1 VRRSGR
7 RALWIRYRWPV
18 LAGLAVVGLVL
29 GYVGYARYG
38 TAHDQHYSLLDVFY
52 NDLSLLGPL
61 LPIEGPVPWQLQIAR
76 FLVPAVLLY
85 GVISGFFVLFRDR
98 FEQARLP
105 FLRGHDVV
113 VGAGVKGLAFV
124 KALRAVHRTVVVIE
138 SDAGN
143 PNLAS
148 ARQAGAIVIVG
159 DATDRDVLNI
169 AGIRK
174 ARHLV
179 ATANDAT
186 NVELAMQARAMKHAN
201 AGVTLECLAHVVDPE
216 LCTLLKRQALM
227 DGGVDEFRLD
237 FFNFHN
243 HAAQRVC
250 EAGLRPGDRLVTIGA
265 GPLTDQ
271 IIIHAATRA
280 TTVPEPLDV
289 TVTGAGASATIAALT
304 AHHAQLSTAA
314 RFHALDVAPDV
325 VALRD
330 AGVLRADSEPAT
342 VYVSDLDDE
351 TSLRIALGLAD
362 LASAS
367 RSRIVVCTSQADG
380 LARVL
385 STTER
390 GSPFEPVVVVALAQE
405 ACTSDLVDRGIY
417 ELLGR
422 SIHEN
427 YRMER
432 RREGTLPDDDPSL
445 APWTDLAESLKDSNR
460 AQAEHIGLKL
470 RTVGCDLIPSVGPT
484 PIPFEPSDAEI
495 ELLARMEHD
504 RWADERRHAGWRLGP
519 ERNPI
524 ARTTPYLVDWDQLTE
539 DIRDRDRETI
549 RALPHVVSTAGFR
562 IVRLRPANANE
573 GLTTETAAGTT

>member
-1 VRRSGR
+1 VKRSGR

-29 GYVGYARYG
+29 GSVGYARYG
-38 TAHDQHYSLLDVFY
+38 TLHHQHYSVLDVLY

-61 LPIEGPVPWQLQIAR
+61 LPIPGPVPWELQIAR
-76 FLVPAVLLY
+76 YLVPAVLLY
-85 GVISGFFVLFRDR
+85 GVIAGFVVLFRDR

-124 KALRAVHRTVVVIE
+124 KALRAEHRTVVVIE

-148 ARQAGAIVIVG
+148 VRQAGAIVIVG
-159 DATDRDVLNI
+159 DATDRDILDI
-169 AGIRK
+169 AGIGK

-179 ATANDAT
+179 ATASDAT
-186 NVELAMQARAMKHAN
+186 NVELAMQARQMKQGN
-201 AGVTLECLAHVVDPE
+201 TGVMLECLAHVVDPE

-237 FFNFHN
+237 FFNFHD
-243 HAAQRVC
+243 HAARRVC
-250 EAGLRPGDRLVTIGA
+250 EAGLRTGDRLVTVGE

-271 IIIHAATRA
+271 IIIYAVTRSMTAA
-280 TTVPEPLDV
+280 EPLDV
-289 TVTGAGASATIAALT
+289 TVTGAGASARIAALT
-304 AHHAQLSTAA
+304 ARHPQLSSAA
-314 RFHALDVAPDV
+314 RLHAIDVAPDV
-325 VALRD
+325 MALRD

-342 VYVSDLDDE
+342 VFVSDLDEE
-351 TSLRIALGLAD
+351 TSLQIALGLAD
-362 LASAS
+362 LAAAS
-367 RSRIVVCTSQADG
+367 RSQIVVCTSQADG

-385 STTER
+385 STTGP
-390 GSPFEPVVVVALAQE
+390 GSPFEPVVVVALAGD

-427 YRMER
+427 YRTER
-432 RREGTLPDDDPSL
+432 RREGTLSDDDPSL

-460 AQAEHIGLKL
+460 AQAEHIGVKL
-470 RTVGCDLIPSVGPT
+470 RTVGCDLIPSAGSAPSH
-484 PIPFEPSDAEI
+484 FEPADAEI

-504 RWADERRHAGWRLGP
+504 RWSDERRRAGWRLGP
-519 ERNPI
+519 ELDPI

-549 RALPHVVSTAGFR
+549 RALPQVVSAAGFH
-562 IVRLRPANANE
+562 IVRLRPE
-573 GLTTETAAGTT
+573 YPKRSTA